1 MKKSG
6 FSFDSYI
13 ASLKSLESKILSG
26 QPVVAISY
34 GACPFLISEAIK
46 YLQKKASST
55 QIDLKLIDLSESQG
69 KGLSDHWNQVGLFTS
84 HSLCVVYGLEKSKEG
99 LRQFLALAG
108 KPSSNSFLFS
118 YPKADL
124 PKGLSDK
131 VAPISCHPPLYQN
144 LKKAIHWIA
153 LNLDLDIRDDAVQ
166 ALIHLN
172 GSDLT
177 AIKNSLMIAQL
188 KRPDQKSITS
198 SQLLEQGVFL
208 REDES
213 LRLSQLILEGAK
225 AEALLLLQ
233 DLISRG
239 ESALAILGIM
249 SRLCR
254 TSISSLERRLD
265 STLPPMVARQYSN
278 YAQKQGLA
286 SMALGLRACSEADI
300 SLKSG
305 TKASDFHILANLLNY
320 L

>member
-131 VAPISCHPPLYQN
+131 VTPILCHPPLYQN

-188 KRPDQKSITS
+188 KRPDQKSVTS

-265 STLPPMVARQYSN
+265 SNLPPMVARQYSN